1 MNFWENVERIREY
14 RDIPRK
20 ELAYRA
26 DFSLNSISTG
36 IARNSVPL
44 ADVACRIADVLGV
57 SVEFLV
63 TGKPEK
69 SAKNEIRMAEARIE
83 QNLDKKRD
91 ALLRQMEKYPEMM
104 EAFSTL
110 SRPMQKAI
118 SDLIRTSAE
127 DRK

>member
-83 QNLDKKRD
+83 QNLDRKKD

-104 EAFSTL
+104 EAFSLL

>member
-14 RDIPRK
+14 KDIPRK

-44 ADVACRIADVLGV
+44 ADVACRIAKVLGV

-63 TGKPEK
+63 DGKPPK
-69 SAKNEIRMAEARIE
+69 KQLSAGKTEAAVESRRE
-83 QNLDKKRD
+83 GTVRL
-91 ALLRQMEKYPEMM
+91 AEKYAVMLE
-104 EAFSTL
+104 EFSAL
-110 SRPMQKAI
+110 NAPMQKAI
-118 SDLIRTSAE
+118 RDVIHAAGK
-127 DRK
+127 RKA